1 MLDRLKKIISYRVWG
16 YLGLHLIVGV
26 LILVGASWLF
36 GEIAEDML
44 DGDPITVI
52 DRNVANGLHEHR
64 TPGLTVV
71 MQTITN
77 FASFSWV
84 VCVATISA
92 LVLRFKK
99 AWYHLLV
106 LALVVPGGMALIPL
120 LKVAFHRQ
128 RPSFSDALQIF
139 GGYSFP
145 SGHTVAA
152 TLLYGVLAYFAIQ
165 SSTAWHR
172 RVLAFLGALV
182 MILLIGFSRMY
193 LGAHYLSDV
202 LAAGAAG
209 LAWLTF
215 SLIAVETLRRRR
227 KREAFLNYNGN
238 LPGNL
243 NAK

>member
-1 MLDRLKKIISYRVWG
+1 M
-16 YLGLHLIVGV
+16 
-26 LILVGASWLF
+26 
-36 GEIAEDML
+36 

-52 DRNVANGLHEHR
+52 DRNVANWLHEHR
-64 TPGLTVV
+64 TSGLTVV
-71 MQTITN
+71 MHIITN
-77 FASFSWV
+77 FASFPWV
-84 VCVATISA
+84 ICVATICA

-106 LALVVPGGMALIPL
+106 LALVIPGGMVLIPL
-120 LKVAFHRQ
+120 LKAAFHRQ
-128 RPSFSDALQIF
+128 RPSFADAVQVF

-152 TLLYGVLAYFAIQ
+152 TLLYGVLAYFVIR
-165 SSTAWHR
+165 SSKVLHR

-209 LAWLTF
+209 LAWLAF
-215 SLIAVETLRRRR
+215 SLTAVETLRRRR
-227 KREAFLNYNGN
+227 AGF
-238 LPGNL
+238 
-243 NAK
+243 AS